1 MATAPWH
8 RLLVLAALVL
18 VIAVLSSA
26 CYLKALIVSIGVS
39 TSGYPNYDEAYEV
52 TLGAGTLLASCGSIV
67 VNCSYTMVDAD
78 GVVVNITS
86 TSKLIAD
93 FGINLGLFIDPL
105 VLQVPQSVGGVSGTT
120 PRGGIAYPLVIT
132 QTTSF
137 KAGPGTTVTA
147 EPGMKFL
154 IVELP
159 ASAADSITATDPED
173 GHEFDFTLQFSNS
186 TLPIPV
192 KSMFTIRVDA
202 PDATYYLPMLPCTT
216 NFAEVPEMSIS
227 FASAMTAEDDIQAMI
242 DTYAD
247 MACDGQ
253 VYDLRTSPGPGDPGT
268 HTLYAPGLAFN

>member
-1 MATAPWH
+1 MGADT
-8 RLLVLAALVL
+8 LVAM
-18 VIAVLSSA
+18 
-26 CYLKALIVSIGVS
+26 C
-39 TSGYPNYDEAYEV
+39 
-52 TLGAGTLLASCGSIV
+52 TLDDFFNDIF
-67 VNCSYTMVDAD
+67 CSYEILHPNGSRTQL
-78 GVVVNITS
+78 TS
-86 TSKLIAD
+86 SGQLIAD
-93 FGINLGLFIDPL
+93 FGILGALIDPL
-105 VLQVPQSVGGVSGTT
+105 VLQVPQSVSDVSGTA